1 MRLDVRHV
9 SFTYDAG
16 TPYAHEALS
25 DVSLSACS
33 GSCLGIM
40 GVTGS
45 GKSTLLEL
53 FAGLAKPTDGEVL
66 LDGRDVWADARAR
79 RELGSAIGY
88 TFQYPERQFF
98 ETSVAREM
106 AFALGR
112 RGIRGGAAADAARSA
127 FRSVGLS
134 YDDVA
139 EASPFALSGG
149 QRRRV
154 AIASVFA
161 CAPRALLLDEPTAG
175 LDPAVREQILASV
188 AERRDRGA
196 LVVVVSHDADALA
209 AVCDSVA
216 VMAHGSLAD
225 AGPVRDMLGDS
236 DRMRGLGVDACGPAV
251 LLRRMREAGL
261 DVACDALS
269 APDAAERIAR
279 ALRGRGARA
288 R

>member
-127 FRSVGLS
+127 FRSVGL
-134 YDDVA
+134 
-139 EASPFALSGG
+139 
-149 QRRRV
+149 RV